1 MAEDL
6 TASDFRNALLDH
18 IEGFSTRDWRE
29 LLSQANFLTVDENGH
44 EIEWGSPP
52 PLTEDLN
59 PWRGI
64 KKRSMNKLIEAYS
77 LALVAM
83 KELDAADDDCA
94 GFDEFDSA
102 CHRSLEQPTLWHL
115 HHTIYVADQRHKEHT
130 NASTH

>member
-1 MAEDL
+1 M
-6 TASDFRNALLDH
+6 
-18 IEGFSTRDWRE
+18 
-29 LLSQANFLTVDENGH
+29 
-44 EIEWGSPP
+44 
-52 PLTEDLN
+52 
-59 PWRGI
+59 RGI

-102 CHRSLEQPTLWHL
+102 YRSLERTLWHL